1 MDKEQVIAKL
11 KETNLTEQEK
21 IDIFNWYI
29 HNEAPERIAQ
39 FEQLPGKEFKLS
51 EQTIITATST
61 QAKQILMYSI
71 IKIREELDVT
81 PKTNLNLI
89 KFMFGFGR

>member
-29 HNEAPERIAQ
+29 HNEAPERIAI
-39 FEQLPGKEFKLS
+39 FEQLPGREFKLS
-51 EQTIITATST
+51 EQTIITANSV

-81 PKTNLNLI
+81 KKTNLDLI